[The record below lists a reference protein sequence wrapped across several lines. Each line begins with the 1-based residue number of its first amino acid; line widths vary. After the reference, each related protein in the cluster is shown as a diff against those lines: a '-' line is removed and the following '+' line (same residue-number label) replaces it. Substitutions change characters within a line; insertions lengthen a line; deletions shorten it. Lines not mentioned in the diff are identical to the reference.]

1 MQHNTRYF
9 LGTTTP
15 QGFYNTLQ
23 DMKQK
28 GEINRLFLIKGGPGS
43 GKSGL
48 MKRLAKYYDE
58 KGEVTQSF
66 YCSSD
71 PNSLDAV
78 YNPTRRVA
86 FVDATAPHEMSPRY
100 PGAFESVIELSAGF
114 NTDYLQNHRE
124 EIMRLC
130 NTCDGLHLQAKQ
142 YITAAKT
149 VKTAVADRA
158 AQYLSN
164 RLCKTAHSLKTSS
177 FSTRILSAISN
188 KKCIFFADAVE
199 SQTNT
204 VALCDPYGAAGAGV
218 INRFINTA
226 EGGAVLGLC
235 PLTLCPEHLIMPQID
250 TAITVKNGYHNA
262 KSSITFEKEML
273 YKNMPKDEEAQL
285 DRSVGLAQKL
295 VKTACEYKEKAYQIH
310 TKIEEYYIN
319 SMDFSVV
326 DAAFE
331 KYKDAQ

>member
-23 DMKQK
+23 DMKEK
-28 GEINRLFLIKGGPGS
+28 GEIKRLFLIKGGPGS
-43 GKSGL
+43 GKSSL
-48 MKRLAKYYDE
+48 MKRLAKYYDD
-58 KGEVTQSF
+58 KGEATQSF

-78 YNPTRRVA
+78 YNPTRKVA
-86 FVDATAPHEMSPRY
+86 FVDATAPHEMSPQY
-100 PGAFESVIELSAGF
+100 PGAFESVIELSKGF

-124 EIMRLC
+124 EIKRLC
-130 NTCDGLHLQAKQ
+130 DTCDNLHFLAKQ
-142 YITAAKT
+142 YIIAAKT
-149 VKTAVADRA
+149 VKTAVQIRA
-158 AQYLSN
+158 ARYLSN
-164 RLCKTAHSLKTSS
+164 RLCKTAYNLKTPS

-199 SQTNT
+199 GCSNT
-204 VALCDPYGAAGAGV
+204 VALCDPYGAAAECV
-218 INRFINTA
+218 INRFINT
-226 EGGAVLGLC
+226 GGENAILGLC
-235 PLTLCPEHLIMPQID
+235 PLTLCPEHLIMPQIE
-250 TAITVKNGYHNA
+250 TSITVKNGYHSA
-262 KSSITFEKEML
+262 KSSITFEKDML

-285 DRSVGLAQKL
+285 DRSVGHVQKL